1 MPFSPGTRLGHYNVT
16 ALLGEGG
23 MGQVWQATDTQLN
36 RQVALKILPDA
47 FAADPDRLARFTRE
61 AQILASL
68 NHPNIAAIY
77 GMEEAEGTRA
87 LVLELVEGPTLADRI
102 SKGPIPLDE
111 VLPIAKQIAEAL
123 EAAHE
128 AGVIHRD
135 LKPANIKVREDGT
148 VKVLDFGLAK
158 AFDPNPEGDPSQSP
172 TLTAA
177 ATQMGV
183 ILGTAAY
190 MSPEQARG
198 QTVDRRADV
207 WAFGAVLYEMLAG
220 RRAFEGEDVSD
231 TLVSVFR
238 DDPDWSRLSAD
249 VPARVRQAIQ
259 VCLQKDPKQRVRDV
273 AAVRLAM
280 EGAFGTTASAPS
292 EPTVAPSLPIWQR
305 PVAIAGAVL
314 ASLAVGGIAVW
325 TLGNGTVP
333 APSSKR
339 FTLTLPESDRLLG
352 GSGDMLALSPDGQ
365 TLVYVATR
373 DGTRQLFRRPVD
385 QFQATPMPGTE
396 GAQDPF
402 FSPDGQSVGFDANGA
417 MLRVALVGGP
427 AQTLTATPS
436 FRGAVWGADDMIVYG
451 LYAAGPLMQIPA
463 AGGDPVVLFTPDDG
477 RRAWWPRALPDGDA
491 VLFTLSEGANAGGE
505 LHLLIRDTG
514 EHRTLIPNAVAGR
527 VLDTGHLVFVRSG
540 ALWAVPF
547 DRDRLD
553 IVGNPVPVAE
563 GVRVESGGAVQF
575 ALANDGSLVYIPG
588 EVSIGN
594 RRLVWVDPSGREEPL
609 ATPADN
615 YVSLSLSPDGT
626 RAAVSILDGS
636 GNRDVWVSELARGT
650 LTRQTTD
657 DAFDGRPLWHPDG
670 RRVAFQS
677 DRNGQPEVF
686 WQAAD
691 GSGTAERL
699 LTIDA
704 SVGDIVPYDWSP
716 DGAALFV
723 HALLP
728 ETGTDVGMVSIEG
741 PGTWEP
747 LIQTAANEG
756 IPTISPNGRWL
767 AYSSNE
773 TGRYEVY
780 VVRFPELEGKQV
792 ISVGGGFF
800 TNWSTDGSELIYL
813 RGPSGAPEPEAV
825 MRVSLDIDEGDP
837 PSLIVGTP
845 ERLFDWRNYSP
856 SSGRYHDVSSD
867 GQRFLMI
874 TPGGSD
880 AGAGRAEINVVL
892 NWTQELLE
900 RVPIN

>member
-477 RRAWWPRALPDGDA
+477 RRAW
-491 VLFTLSEGANAGGE
+491 
-505 LHLLIRDTG
+505 
-514 EHRTLIPNAVAGR
+514 
-527 VLDTGHLVFVRSG
+527 
-540 ALWAVPF
+540 
-547 DRDRLD
+547 
-553 IVGNPVPVAE
+553 
-563 GVRVESGGAVQF
+563 
-575 ALANDGSLVYIPG
+575 
-588 EVSIGN
+588 
-594 RRLVWVDPSGREEPL
+594 
-609 ATPADN
+609 
-615 YVSLSLSPDGT
+615 
-626 RAAVSILDGS
+626 
-636 GNRDVWVSELARGT
+636 
-650 LTRQTTD
+650 
-657 DAFDGRPLWHPDG
+657 
-670 RRVAFQS
+670 
-677 DRNGQPEVF
+677 
-686 WQAAD
+686 
-691 GSGTAERL
+691 
-699 LTIDA
+699 
-704 SVGDIVPYDWSP
+704 
-716 DGAALFV
+716 
-723 HALLP
+723 
-728 ETGTDVGMVSIEG
+728 
-741 PGTWEP
+741 
-747 LIQTAANEG
+747 
-756 IPTISPNGRWL
+756 
-767 AYSSNE
+767 
-773 TGRYEVY
+773 
-780 VVRFPELEGKQV
+780 
-792 ISVGGGFF
+792 
-800 TNWSTDGSELIYL
+800 
-813 RGPSGAPEPEAV
+813 
-825 MRVSLDIDEGDP
+825 
-837 PSLIVGTP
+837 
-845 ERLFDWRNYSP
+845 
-856 SSGRYHDVSSD
+856 
-867 GQRFLMI
+867 
-874 TPGGSD
+874 
-880 AGAGRAEINVVL
+880 
-892 NWTQELLE
+892 
-900 RVPIN
+900 